1 MINFKFTIFIIFILF
16 SSYGFSE
23 EKTLI
28 LGIKA
33 FTENFILAEMA
44 KQLFEDKGF
53 NVVNKTGLGS
63 AVARKALELKQIDLY
78 YEYTG
83 TAYSVFYK
91 GKEFHIMRN
100 KDKLYNWLKKMDK
113 TKGIIWLKPLNINNT
128 YTLMLKKEV
137 SDKLKIVSISDLKSY
152 MDKRK
157 NPINIAIDAEF
168 YGRPDGF
175 QALSN
180 HYNFDKEKYL
190 VRIMEAGLTYLSL
203 VKGLVDVAMGYST
216 DGRIM
221 HYNLIN
227 LVDNKQF
234 FPAYNP
240 APVIRKEIL
249 LKYPEIEKILNKIAD
264 VITLE
269 VIRELNYKADVL
281 HKTIKNICREF
292 LITHKLIGY

>member
-1 MINFKFTIFIIFILF
+1 VINFKFTIFIIFILF

-100 KDKLYNWLKKMDK
+100 KDKLYNWLKKW
-113 TKGIIWLKPLNINNT
+113 I
-128 YTLMLKKEV
+128 
-137 SDKLKIVSISDLKSY
+137 
-152 MDKRK
+152 
-157 NPINIAIDAEF
+157 
-168 YGRPDGF
+168 
-175 QALSN
+175 
-180 HYNFDKEKYL
+180 
-190 VRIMEAGLTYLSL
+190 
-203 VKGLVDVAMGYST
+203 
-216 DGRIM
+216 
-221 HYNLIN
+221 
-227 LVDNKQF
+227 KQ
-234 FPAYNP
+234 
-240 APVIRKEIL
+240 
-249 LKYPEIEKILNKIAD
+249 
-264 VITLE
+264 
-269 VIRELNYKADVL
+269 RE
-281 HKTIKNICREF
+281 
-292 LITHKLIGY
+292 